1 MKTVIEEAYKEL
13 TNGREFAI
21 ATVVKTR
28 GSVPQ
33 KPGAKLLI
41 KTDGSG
47 IGTLGGGCVEGDIWF
62 AAKEILRRKQGPT
75 YKKYILN
82 EDVAA
87 RDGLVCGGTMH
98 FLIEPIFETQ
108 KFQPFIEE
116 ILLANQGV
124 MPITIGTV
132 TKSNIPKQIGT
143 KFLIRANGTTKGT
156 FPNKTIKNKLIELGS
171 TIAKKGNNI
180 HFAINKDIEV
190 FLEGF
195 TTTPTMIIMGGGH
208 VGQAVANLANI
219 LKFDITIIDDRT
231 EFTNPERFPK
241 NTKTILSDFSS
252 AFKNLPVNFNSYIL
266 IATRGHKFDDMA
278 LHAAIKTD
286 ARYIGMLGSK
296 RKTLMIYRN
305 LLKQQIEIDKIYK
318 IQGPVG
324 LDIGAITPEELAVS
338 IMSEIIMIQK
348 EATGKSLSMDKNYL
362 KKLLLR

>member
-1 MKTVIEEAYKEL
+1 
-13 TNGREFAI
+13 
-21 ATVVKTR
+21 
-28 GSVPQ
+28 
-33 KPGAKLLI
+33 
-41 KTDGSG
+41 
-47 IGTLGGGCVEGDIWF
+47 
-62 AAKEILRRKQGPT
+62 
-75 YKKYILN
+75 
-82 EDVAA
+82 
-87 RDGLVCGGTMH
+87 
-98 FLIEPIFETQ
+98 
-108 KFQPFIEE
+108 
-116 ILLANQGV
+116 
-124 MPITIGTV
+124 
-132 TKSNIPKQIGT
+132 
-143 KFLIRANGTTKGT
+143 
-156 FPNKTIKNKLIELGS
+156 
-171 TIAKKGNNI
+171 
-180 HFAINKDIEV
+180 
-190 FLEGF
+190 
-195 TTTPTMIIMGGGH
+195 MGGGH